1 MIGCAKGAPI
11 MKAWQFVSE
20 DHPLE
25 LHDVPDPV
33 PGAGEIVLDVKG
45 AGICH
50 SDVGFI
56 DGTLTGLLPKR
67 PITLGHEIAGV
78 VSAVGPDVTEFQVG
92 QNVAIPCDI
101 PTPGTSMDGGFAEK
115 VLTPSR
121 FVIPIPD
128 GVPFDQAAAATD
140 AGMTSYHAAITVGG
154 VKAGDKVGII
164 GLGGLGSLAVQICV
178 SVGAEVY
185 AAEVNEKVWEL
196 GSKLGAKAVAADIR
210 EFTDENLDVI
220 IDYAGFGT
228 TTAGAI
234 ETVRPDGIVVQ
245 VGLGR
250 PEGTIN
256 LQRLTLSRLSLLG
269 SQAGTQEDCA
279 AVLQLIKD
287 GTVKANVTQIS
298 FDDIGEGV
306 EKLARGE
313 VVGRLVAVRD

>member
-1 MIGCAKGAPI
+1 M
-11 MKAWQFVSE
+11 MKAWQFVTE
-20 DHPLE
+20 HKPLE
-25 LHDVPDPV
+25 LHEIPEPE
-33 PGAGEIVLDVKG
+33 PGQDEVVLDVKG

-50 SDVGFI
+50 SDVGFL
-56 DGTLTGLLPKR
+56 DGTLSGLLPYR
-67 PITLGHEIAGV
+67 PITLGHEIAGI
-78 VSAVGPDVTEFQVG
+78 VSAVGPGVDRFSVG
-92 QNVAIPCDI
+92 DRVAIPCDI

-115 VLTPSR
+115 VLTPAR

-164 GLGGLGSLAVQICV
+164 GVGGLGSVAVQVCV
-178 SVGAEVY
+178 GVGAEVY
-185 AAEVNEKVWEL
+185 AAEVNEQTHGYVREL
-196 GSKLGAKAVAADIR
+196 GASGVATDMRDFADKG
-210 EFTDENLDVI
+210 LDVI

-228 TTAGAI
+228 TTAAAI
-234 ETVRPDGIVVQ
+234 DVVRPDGVVVQ

-256 LQRLTLSRLSLLG
+256 LQRLTLERLTLIG

-287 GTVKANVTQIS
+287 GKVTSRIEQITL
-298 FDDIGEGV
+298 DQIGDGV
-306 EKLARGE
+306 QRLERGD
-313 VVGRLVAVRD
+313 VTGRLVAVS

>member
-1 MIGCAKGAPI
+1 
-11 MKAWQFVSE
+11 MKAWQFITE
-20 DHPLE
+20 NQPLE
-25 LHDVPDPV
+25 LRDVAEPV
-33 PGAGEIVLDVKG
+33 PGPGELVLDVKG

-56 DGTLTGLLPKR
+56 DGTLSGLLPRR

-78 VSAVGPDVTEFQVG
+78 VSAVGPGVTAFTVG

-115 VLTPSR
+115 VLTPVS
-121 FVIPIPD
+121 FVIPVPD

-140 AGMTSYHAAITVGG
+140 AGMTAYHAAMTVGG

-178 SVGAEVY
+178 GVGAQVY
-185 AAEVNEKVWEL
+185 AAEVNEKVWDLGLEL
-196 GSKLGAKAVAADIR
+196 GAVAVSKDIR
-210 EFTDENLDVI
+210 DFAETNLDVI

-228 TTAGAI
+228 TTAAAI
-234 ETVRPDGIVVQ
+234 DTVRPDGKVVQ

-256 LQRLTLSRLSLLG
+256 LQRLTLERLTLVG

-279 AVLQLIKD
+279 AVLELIRA
-287 GTVKANVTQIS
+287 GRLKANITTIS
-298 FDDIGEGV
+298 FDEIGEGIA
-306 EKLARGE
+306 KLERGE
-313 VVGRLVAVRD
+313 VIGRLVAVRD

>member
-1 MIGCAKGAPI
+1 
-11 MKAWQFVSE
+11 MKAWQFITE
-20 DHPLE
+20 NQPLE
-25 LHDVPDPV
+25 LRDVAEPV
-33 PGAGEIVLDVKG
+33 PGPGELVLDVKG

-56 DGTLTGLLPKR
+56 DGTLSGLLPRR

-78 VSAVGPDVTEFQVG
+78 VSAVGPGVTAFTVG

-101 PTPGTSMDGGFAEK
+101 PIPGTSMDGGFAEK
-115 VLTPSR
+115 VLTPVS
-121 FVIPIPD
+121 FVIPVPD

-140 AGMTSYHAAITVGG
+140 AGMTAYHAAMTVGG

-178 SVGAEVY
+178 GVGAQVY
-185 AAEVNEKVWEL
+185 AAEVNEKVWDLGLEL
-196 GSKLGAKAVAADIR
+196 GAVAVSKDIR
-210 EFTDENLDVI
+210 DFAETNLDVI

-228 TTAGAI
+228 TTAAAI
-234 ETVRPDGIVVQ
+234 DTVRPDGKVVQ

-256 LQRLTLSRLSLLG
+256 LQRLTLERLTLVG

-279 AVLQLIKD
+279 AVLELIRA
-287 GTVKANVTQIS
+287 GRLKANITTIS
-298 FDDIGEGV
+298 FDEIGEGIA
-306 EKLARGE
+306 KLERGE
-313 VVGRLVAVRD
+313 VIGRLVAVRD

>member
-1 MIGCAKGAPI
+1 
-11 MKAWQFVSE
+11 MKAWQFITE
-20 DHPLE
+20 NQPLE
-25 LHDVPDPV
+25 LRDVPEPT
-33 PGAGEIVLDVKG
+33 PGAAELVIDVKG

-50 SDVGFI
+50 SDVGFL
-56 DGTLTGLLPKR
+56 DGTLSSLLPKR

-78 VSAVGPDVTEFQVG
+78 VSAVGPDVTEFTVG
-92 QNVAIPCDI
+92 QRVALPCDI
-101 PTPGTSMDGGFAEK
+101 PTPGTSMDGGFAEQ
-115 VLTPSR
+115 VLTPAK

-178 SVGAEVY
+178 GIGAEVY
-185 AAEVNEKVWEL
+185 AAEVNEKVWDMGKEL
-196 GSKLGAKAVAADIR
+196 GVTAVAADIR
-210 EFTDENLDVI
+210 EFADKNLDVI

-228 TTAGAI
+228 TTAAAI
-234 ETVRPDGIVVQ
+234 EAVRPDGKVVQ

-256 LQRLTLSRLSLLG
+256 LQRLTLSRLTLVG

-279 AVLQLIKD
+279 AVLQLISEGKL
-287 GTVKANVTQIS
+287 KANITNIG
-298 FDDIGEGV
+298 FDEIGDGV
-306 EKLARGE
+306 QKLERGE

>member
-1 MIGCAKGAPI
+1 
-11 MKAWQFVSE
+11 MKAWQFVTE
-20 DHPLE
+20 NHPLE

-33 PGAGEIVLDVKG
+33 PGMGELVLDVKG

-50 SDVGFI
+50 SDVGFL
-56 DGTLTGLLPKR
+56 DGTLSGLLPKR

-78 VSAVGPDVTEFQVG
+78 VSALGPDVTGFTVG

-115 VLTPSR
+115 VLTPAK
-121 FVIPIPD
+121 FVIPVPE

-140 AGMTSYHAAITVGG
+140 AGMTAYHAAMTVGG

-178 SVGAEVY
+178 GAGAEVY
-185 AAEVNEKVWEL
+185 AAEVNEKVWDLGREL
-196 GSKLGAKAVAADIR
+196 GVTAVARDIR
-210 EFTDENLDVI
+210 EFADKDLDVI

-234 ETVRPDGIVVQ
+234 DTVRPDGKVVQ

-250 PEGTIN
+250 PEGTLN
-256 LQRLTLSRLSLLG
+256 LQRLTLSRITLVG

-279 AVLQLIKD
+279 AVLKLISE
-287 GTVKANVTQIS
+287 GRLKANITTIS
-298 FDDIGEGV
+298 FDEISEGV
-306 EKLARGE
+306 QKLERGE
-313 VVGRLVAVRD
+313 VIGRLVAVRD